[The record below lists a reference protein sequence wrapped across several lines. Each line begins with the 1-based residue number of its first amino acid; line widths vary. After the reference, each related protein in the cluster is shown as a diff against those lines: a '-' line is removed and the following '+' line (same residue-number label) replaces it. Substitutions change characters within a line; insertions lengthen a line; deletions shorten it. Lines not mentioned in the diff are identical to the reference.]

1 MLSRIDKYKVLKACS
16 SRNGGKKAYK
26 LGVYYKLGGGSN
38 NGKWNSNIVMLE
50 RKLRTRRG
58 SCQSS
63 ILRLTLVL
71 IMSSHMTRTKNMG
84 IGSIILW
91 SVRESPNIPR
101 RHDKGRLNILTV
113 GSWLIVVS
121 V

>member
-1 MLSRIDKYKVLKACS
+1 MESGSPTLLCLK
-16 SRNGGKKAYK
+16 
-26 LGVYYKLGGGSN
+26 
-38 NGKWNSNIVMLE
+38 I
-50 RKLRTRRG
+50 KLRTRRG

-101 RHDKGRLNILTV
+101 RHDKGRLNLLTV
-113 GSWLIVVS
+113 VGRLIVVS

>member
-16 SRNGGKKAYK
+16 SRNEGKKAYK

-38 NGKWNSNIVMLE
+38 NGKWNSNIVMLG

-63 ILRLTLVL
+63 ILRLSRFQ
-71 IMSSHMTRTKNMG
+71 IMRSQMTRIKNMV
-84 IGSIILW
+84 IGIILILPI
-91 SVRESPNIPR
+91 RESSN
-101 RHDKGRLNILTV
+101 
-113 GSWLIVVS
+113 VS
-121 V
+121 ISRDMG